1 MKITLLS
8 AGFVA
13 ATMMLATPVLA
24 QEATQEPGAMG
35 FYYPDSNYLLG
46 GYGYH
51 SSPRPGY
58 YFRPHAMGEQGA
70 LPSYRPVV
78 PYYGHGGPGY
88 Y

>member
-1 MKITLLS
+1 MKPTLLA
-8 AGFVA
+8 AGIVA
-13 ATMMLATPVLA
+13 AMMVASPVLA

-46 GYGYH
+46 GYGH
-51 SSPRPGY
+51 RASPRPGY

-70 LPSYRPVV
+70 LPTYRRAV
-78 PYYGHGGPGY
+78 PYYGYGGPGY